1 MTKPKQVEM
10 KMPRKTTPKA
20 KKAVFRISEWLKTT
34 AGIISSVGVIGSAL
48 VGLATFAIN
57 GMLSGVNNRLD
68 DVSGQMDS
76 IKMDT
81 VRTQLLTLMSNY
93 PDNTSEILKVADHYF
108 NDMNGDW
115 YMTQLFEQWA
125 EAHDIDAKTLI
136 NKK

>member
-20 KKAVFRISEWLKTT
+20 KKAAFRISEWLKTT

>member
-10 KMPRKTTPKA
+10 KMPRKATPKT
-20 KKAVFRISEWLKTT
+20 KKAASRISEWLKTT
-34 AGIISSVGVIGSAL
+34 AGIISSIGVIGSAL

-57 GMLSGVNNRLD
+57 GMLSGVNDRLD